1 MAARSGNLFRP
12 YAAGVSCPGSNS
24 TRVMR
29 PKISISAITRPA
41 FVTASTTPQNLAK
54 RVSSLG
60 DENRSTRR
68 ELTFCFRLFQS
79 RLFPCD
85 ECGQPGYHRTAYR
98 LRRNRSL
105 LQSRH
110 VRYEFTNGKDTLA
123 IALKLFL
130 AVITKAANQS
140 IASKFATSRT
150 TSAFRNFPPSFRSLG
165 AFNPGSH
172 RYHAFDR
179 HGGLWRCAVSSSH

>member
-12 YAAGVSCPGSNS
+12 YAAVVSCLGSNS

-29 PKISISAITRPA
+29 PKISISAITLPA
-41 FVTASTTPQNLAK
+41 FVTASTTAELSK

-68 ELTFCFRLFQS
+68 ELTFCFRPFRS
-79 RLFPCD
+79 RLFPCH

-110 VRYEFTNGKDTLA
+110 VRYGFTNGKDTLA

-130 AVITKAANQS
+130 ALVTKAAYQS

-150 TSAFRNFPPSFRSLG
+150 TSAFRNFPPSFRSLA